1 MSDILGFVLEAARGR
16 RWRRRRRRRRWTKRW
31 RKVVRWVV
39 RRGRWATVR
48 GRGRVVSFIDL

>member
-16 RWRRRRRRRRWTKRW
+16 RKRRRWRTRRW

-39 RRGRWATVR
+39 RRGGGPRKR

>member
-16 RWRRRRRRRRWTKRW
+16 MRWQTRRW

-39 RRGRWATVR
+39 RRGGGPRKR